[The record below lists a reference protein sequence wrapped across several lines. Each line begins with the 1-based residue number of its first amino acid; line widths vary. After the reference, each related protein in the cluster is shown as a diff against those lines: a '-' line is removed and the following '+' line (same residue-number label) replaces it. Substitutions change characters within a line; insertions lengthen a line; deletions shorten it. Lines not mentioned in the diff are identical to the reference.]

1 LKFWGEDGD
10 LRLVAFYHTRKM
22 TWLFF
27 LYKSMSCNYMG
38 KHWVSHILEV
48 FKTSRDP
55 VPHEVNELD
64 WKVDLSTNKERL
76 VEHLIAFANHANGGC
91 IVFGVTDQGARLV
104 GVEQA
109 QVQLIMTQ
117 LTNLGRDAI
126 EPALVLDH
134 AVVDVEQAA
143 LLFVYICEQRNKPVH
158 RRGKSIEETW
168 IRSGGSTRKASRADI
183 GALMLYSQAPRWEEL
198 RASGLLAAE
207 AVPDVLDLA
216 TVAKL
221 LQRPLPESLPELMRW
236 LTDERMVEPEGN
248 GYYITNFGGIAA
260 ARNLNDFDSLN
271 RKAIRVIRYLGLNKV
286 ETIDELLGRKGYA
299 VGFEGLIN

>member
-1 LKFWGEDGD
+1 
-10 LRLVAFYHTRKM
+10 
-22 TWLFF
+22 
-27 LYKSMSCNYMG
+27 
-38 KHWVSHILEV
+38 
-48 FKTSRDP
+48 
-55 VPHEVNELD
+55 
-64 WKVDLSTNKERL
+64 
-76 VEHLIAFANHANGGC
+76 
-91 IVFGVTDQGARLV
+91 
-104 GVEQA
+104 
-109 QVQLIMTQ
+109 
-117 LTNLGRDAI
+117 
-126 EPALVLDH
+126 
-134 AVVDVEQAA
+134 
-143 LLFVYICEQRNKPVH
+143 
-158 RRGKSIEETW
+158 
-168 IRSGGSTRKASRADI
+168 
-183 GALMLYSQAPRWEEL
+183 
-198 RASGLLAAE
+198 LLAAE